1 MKKSVKKALTAC
13 GAAAMMLSAAQISA
27 FADGDVKEV
36 SLHLPTVYDLPDA
49 PMVEDAINQITE
61 EKYGI
66 HLNLTYVTMG
76 NWQQQSNLLFTSDE
90 ADVIAV
96 FQTPLSTY
104 VKNGQL
110 VDLTDYY
117 ANASDEF
124 KSVWSEDEMKGT
136 TVDGKIYAV
145 PNLRNFGN
153 IIGLNI
159 DEDIAATR
167 RSCEEH
173 KLRG

>member
-1 MKKSVKKALTAC
+1 
-13 GAAAMMLSAAQISA
+13 
-27 FADGDVKEV
+27 
-36 SLHLPTVYDLPDA
+36 
-49 PMVEDAINQITE
+49 MVEDAINQITE

-96 FQTPLSTY
+96 FMTPLSTY

-110 VDLTDYY
+110 EDLTDYY

-124 KSVWSEDEMKGT
+124 KQIWSEDEMKGT
-136 TVDGKIYAV
+136 SVDGKIYAI

-153 IIGLNI
+153 IMGLNI
-159 DEDIAATR
+159 DEDIAAEFGIENGQKLTM
-167 RSCEEH
+167 EEVDEFLTKAH
-173 KLRG
+173 EKYPDRYA

>member
-1 MKKSVKKALTAC
+1 M
-13 GAAAMMLSAAQISA
+13 
-27 FADGDVKEV
+27 
-36 SLHLPTVYDLPDA
+36 PTVYDLPDA

-96 FQTPLSTY
+96 FMTPLSTY

-124 KSVWSEDEMKGT
+124 KSVGRDERNQCGWKDLRDSE
-136 TVDGKIYAV
+136 
-145 PNLRNFGN
+145 PQ
-153 IIGLNI
+153 
-159 DEDIAATR
+159 
-167 RSCEEH
+167 
-173 KLRG
+173 KLR